1 MSVNSARAFSV
12 HGNVALMKISPV
24 EIQKLQQKQSE
35 SKAVQTACQL
45 PDTFFSL

>member
-24 EIQKLQQKQSE
+24 EIQKQQKQSE